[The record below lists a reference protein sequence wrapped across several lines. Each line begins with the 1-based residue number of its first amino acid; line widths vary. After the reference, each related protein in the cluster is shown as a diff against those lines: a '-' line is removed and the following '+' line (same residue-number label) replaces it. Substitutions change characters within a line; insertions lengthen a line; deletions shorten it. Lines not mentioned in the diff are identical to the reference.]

1 VVSLG
6 RDLKPAPRGA
16 RRHDWI
22 PALFWS
28 MGLVCLA
35 AYHLIG
41 SYVDEQGVLVEPF
54 ALIPLSWLFLVLGG
68 VALLAVLLTRDR
80 KQVPG
85 GGSST

>member
-1 VVSLG
+1 MSAV
-6 RDLKPAPRGA
+6 RDPKPAPRGA
-16 RRHDWI
+16 RRHYWI

-41 SYVDEQGVLVEPF
+41 SYVDEQGVLIEPF
-54 ALIPLSWLFLVLGG
+54 ALIPLFWLFLLLGG
-68 VALLAVLLTRDR
+68 VALLAVLLTRYR
-80 KQVPG
+80 KQVRG

>member
-6 RDLKPAPRGA
+6 RDANTASHSA
-16 RRHDWI
+16 RRHYWI

-28 MGLVCLA
+28 AGLVCLA
-35 AYHLIG
+35 SYHLVG

-54 ALIPLSWLFLVLGG
+54 ALIPLSWLFLLLGC
-68 VALLAVLLTRDR
+68 VALPAVLLTRYR
-80 KQVPG
+80 KQVRG